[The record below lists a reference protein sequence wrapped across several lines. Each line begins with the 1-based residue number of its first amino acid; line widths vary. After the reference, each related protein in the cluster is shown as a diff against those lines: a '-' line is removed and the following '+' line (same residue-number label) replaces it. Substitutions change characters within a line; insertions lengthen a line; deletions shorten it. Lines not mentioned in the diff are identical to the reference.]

1 MLKSFWFWLVIFFI
15 AIQLIPMDVPATI
28 ETDPK
33 SEIQAPKEVISIL
46 KRSCYDCHS
55 SKVTAPWYYDIAP
68 IAWFTKIH
76 VKRARAVVN
85 FSQWNEYNKE
95 KQFKVID
102 KLPKAIVIRMPLS
115 SYLYMHEEATL
126 TKEEKKLLTQWA
138 RNLKEELK

>member
-33 SEIQAPKEVISIL
+33 SEIKAPKEVVSIL

-55 SKVTAPWYYDIAP
+55 SKVNAPWYYDIAP
-68 IAWFTKIH
+68 VSWFTKIH
-76 VKRARAVVN
+76 VKRARTVVN
-85 FSQWNEYNKE
+85 FSEWNQYDKE
-95 KQFKVID
+95 KQLKVVD
-102 KLPKAIVIRMPLS
+102 KLPKSIVIRMPLS
-115 SYLYMHEEATL
+115 SYLYMHEEAKL